1 MFVWFGRN
9 LKGEY
14 IMSID
19 ASILGMVFAIILFIV
34 FFSAIVLYLAYRI
47 KETFRSET
55 RRGIVIT
62 KIVFLVGILF
72 LAGGSF
78 YFLAGTFPTSS
89 ADPTNEPP
97 ADTGTALLSFV
108 ADFPSTIRM
117 NADLTISFT
126 LSNPTAYTAHDV
138 LIQTSG
144 LLDYFTLVSSTY
156 PINGNLISLNEV
168 PPGTI
173 IYTLELL
180 SPDRPLTIRETI
192 TITYLEMTAP
202 ATQQI
207 SITVQGGR

>member
-1 MFVWFGRN
+1 MFVWFGKN

-62 KIVFLVGILF
+62 KIVFLIGILF

-97 ADTGTALLSFV
+97 DDTGATQLSFV
-108 ADFPSTIRM
+108 VDYPSTIRM

-126 LSNPTAYTAHDV
+126 LSNPTAYTAHNV

-144 LLDYFTLVSSTY
+144 LLDYFTLVSSTH

-173 IYTLELL
+173 ICILELL
-180 SPDRPLTIRETI
+180 TSDRPLTIRETI
-192 TITYLEMTAP
+192 TVTYLEMTTP
-202 ATQQI
+202 VTQQI

>member
-1 MFVWFGRN
+1 MFEWFGRN
-9 LKGEY
+9 HKGEY
-14 IMSID
+14 LMSID

-55 RRGIVIT
+55 RRGIIVI

-97 ADTGTALLSFV
+97 IDTGTALLAFV
-108 ADFPSTIRM
+108 VNSPSTIRM
-117 NADLTISFT
+117 NTDLTVSFT

-138 LIQTSG
+138 LIHTAG
-144 LLDYFTLVSSTY
+144 LLDYFTLASTTH

-173 IYTLELL
+173 ICTLELI
-180 SPDRPLTIRETI
+180 SPDRPRTIRETI
-192 TITYLEMTAP
+192 TVTYLEMTALT
-202 ATQQI
+202 TQQI
-207 SITVQGGR
+207 SITIQGGR